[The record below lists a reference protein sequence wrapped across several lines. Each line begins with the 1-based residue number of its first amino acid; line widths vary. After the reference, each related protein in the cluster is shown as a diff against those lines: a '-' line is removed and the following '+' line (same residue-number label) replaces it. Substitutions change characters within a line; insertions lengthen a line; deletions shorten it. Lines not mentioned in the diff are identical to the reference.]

1 MFKLKN
7 ASKVVVGDEVVI
19 FKSEKEVIMTQDVLY
34 NYISQMIIKKD
45 NYFYQAVSSILRNRG
60 RGNTN

>member
-45 NYFYQAVSSILRNRG
+45 NYFYQAISSILCNRG
-60 RGNTN
+60 RGNTT